1 MIYHITGAGMERM
14 NSMNNYERKQ
24 FEKHTLEY
32 CKIYKDVNKKL
43 KNVSQIIFKSKRIDR
58 QQKIVLL
65 KLLQKIV
72 RDIGGG
78 HKHLSTA
85 YTHLAEVMKNLL

>member
-1 MIYHITGAGMERM
+1 
-14 NSMNNYERKQ
+14 MNNYERKQ

-32 CKIYKDVNKKL
+32 CRLYKDINKKMQKVTQIIYK
-43 KNVSQIIFKSKRIDR
+43 SERIEK

-65 KLLQKIV
+65 KMLQKIV

-85 YTHLAEVMKNLL
+85 YTHLAEVMKNL